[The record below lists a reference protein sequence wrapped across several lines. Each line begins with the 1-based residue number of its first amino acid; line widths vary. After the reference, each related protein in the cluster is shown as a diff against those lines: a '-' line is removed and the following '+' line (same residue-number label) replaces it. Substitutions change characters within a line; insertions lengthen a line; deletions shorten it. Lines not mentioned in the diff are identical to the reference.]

1 MSVNYDR
8 SLLADNHRWI
18 SYTSYSGT
26 RRYVDLGAVAEVV
39 AKPRGDIS
47 IESHDNGDFSVVISN
62 VFQTKTVSS
71 GYLFQSGLKRM
82 VKMISFGTMQLVLT
96 MVTTRLTSV

>member
-26 RRYVDLGAVAEVV
+26 RRYVDLGAVAEAV
-39 AKPRGDIS
+39 AKPRGDIA

-62 VFQTKTVSS
+62 VSDQKRCPQ

-82 VKMISFGTMQLVLT
+82 AKMISFGTMQLVLT
-96 MVTTRLTSV
+96 MATTRLTSV